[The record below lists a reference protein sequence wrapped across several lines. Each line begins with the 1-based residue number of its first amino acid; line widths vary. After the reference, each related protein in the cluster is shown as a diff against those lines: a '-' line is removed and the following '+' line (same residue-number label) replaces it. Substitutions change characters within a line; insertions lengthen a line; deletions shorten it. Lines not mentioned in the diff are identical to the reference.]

1 VFDSFARS
9 LIHRFRRSHTPSV
22 LLYHFTHYFTLP
34 NMVQTSLLFALA
46 ALTSLMEASPIRRA
60 SSGKRGIAFPKNFN
74 GQQGSAFTHAF
85 QGSQV
90 SWMYDWEAVIDG
102 TPLNLEYVPLL
113 HSNEEWC
120 TAGFKDN
127 VNAAIKKYT
136 VKNVLSFNEPDQV
149 G

>member
-1 VFDSFARS
+1 
-9 LIHRFRRSHTPSV
+9 
-22 LLYHFTHYFTLP
+22 
-34 NMVQTSLLFALA
+34 MVQSSLLLAFA

-85 QGSQV
+85 DGKSQV

-102 TPLNLEYVPLL
+102 SPISGLEYVPLL

-120 TAGFKDN
+120 TTGFTDN
-127 VNAAIKKYT
+127 VNAARNQYN
-136 VKNVLSFNEPDQV
+136 VKNILSFNEPDQA